1 MCAIGIVFS
10 FLFHIFVKEPDSN
23 NQNNN
28 TNNCENKSDDIWKA
42 SVYRMRSH
50 SGDRSNLPSFCAMK
64 RNRPLEDGLNNN
76 NPNEQNKNDNKKW
89 SDWLKTSIFYK
100 VVSFNFKVSI
110 SKFLFQSLFCYF
122 NYRVSFI

>member
-10 FLFHIFVKEPDSN
+10 FLFHFFVKEPDSN
-23 NQNNN
+23 NKNNN
-28 TNNCENKSDDIWKA
+28 NNDTNENDNKSDDIWKT

-64 RNRPLEDGLNNN
+64 RNRPLEDGLKNNN
-76 NPNEQNKNDNKKW
+76 NSNEQNKNDNKKW

-100 VVSFNFKVSI
+100 VVSFNLKVSI
-110 SKFLFQSLFCYF
+110 
-122 NYRVSFI
+122 

>member
-10 FLFHIFVKEPDSN
+10 FLFHFFVKEPDSN

-28 TNNCENKSDDIWKA
+28 NNNTNENDNKSDDIWKT

-64 RNRPLEDGLNNN
+64 RNRPLEDGLKNNN
-76 NPNEQNKNDNKKW
+76 NSNEQNKNDNKKW

-100 VVSFNFKVSI
+100 VVSFNLKVSI
-110 SKFLFQSLFCYF
+110 
-122 NYRVSFI
+122 